1 MTRPIFPS
9 LVFAAL
15 SLGIAFCTYRVSAQ
29 PNSSRNAAERL
40 LEVDDLTPDEARV
53 FMHRFRNTRLASDF
67 VFDFHLKHYPARG
80 RPTIYAGMLAGTWDD
95 QGPVQR
101 IELARSSEHSVSNT
115 SWLIHA
121 GGNAAIYEPAT
132 NSEDTEGWV
141 KVDESRVATESLI
154 QGTPITAF
162 DLQFPFVYWKSFEWI
177 KSERILGRPA
187 HVFDMT
193 PPGTVQSTSGNI
205 ARVRLYIDV
214 DFTALLRAEY
224 FDPSDK
230 LVRQL
235 KVLSF
240 KKVSGQTIPK
250 VLDFV
255 DSGSR
260 EKVRFEIRAAA
271 LNQKVPNTVFDLL
284 GTPEGSFTVSQMT
297 FERL

>member
-1 MTRPIFPS
+1 M
-9 LVFAAL
+9 
-15 SLGIAFCTYRVSAQ
+15 SAQ
-29 PNSSRNAAERL
+29 PSSSRNAAERL
-40 LEVDDLTPDEARV
+40 LEVDSLTPDEARV

-80 RPTIYAGMLAGTWDD
+80 RPTIYAGMLAGTWDE

-101 IELARSSEHSVSNT
+101 IELAKSNENLANNT

-121 GGNAAIYEPAT
+121 GGDAAIYEPST
-132 NSEDTEGWV
+132 QSEDSERSWE
-141 KVDESRVATESLI
+141 KVDDSRVATEPLI

-162 DLQFPFVYWKSFEWI
+162 DLQFPFVYWKSFEWM

-187 HVFDMT
+187 HVFDMI
-193 PPGTVQSTSGNI
+193 PPETIESTSGEI
-205 ARVRLYIDV
+205 ARVRLYVDV

-224 FDPSDK
+224 FDSSGQ

-271 LNQKVPNTVFDLL
+271 LNQNVPNTVFDLSSI
-284 GTPEGSFTVSQMT
+284 PEDSFTVSQMT